1 MQANVKKKIKP
12 AKKKLQRIRRAAA
25 DRRKKH
31 ELILQVCRL
40 DPRLYDDAEGFL
52 RVLLAV

>member
-1 MQANVKKKIKP
+1 MQANVTKKKKP
-12 AKKKLQRIRRAAA
+12 AKRLHRIRRAAA

-31 ELILQVCRL
+31 ELMLQVCRL
-40 DPRLYDDAEGFL
+40 DPKLYDDAEGFL